1 MLSKSNDTTIPVK
14 NIQKLI
20 IKFYKYLYGL
30 TTTRM
35 KEMFIKR
42 LLKYNLQNC
51 RVTFLQNPKTKKY
64 GADTITYKAAQLFGF
79 IQIRNKKLAL

>member
-1 MLSKSNDTTIPVK
+1 MLSKSNDTTIHVK

-42 LLKYNLQNC
+42 LLKHNLQNC
-51 RVTFLQNPKTKKY
+51 RVTFLQNSKTKKY
-64 GADTITYKAAQLFGF
+64 GTDTITYKAAQL
-79 IQIRNKKLAL
+79 